1 MSEIQSEM
9 DKKINRTLDKIIGT
23 KDELLREIVKITLTN
38 DKITPEIENFI
49 LAMREE
55 HIKNAN
61 SYLDEMNM
69 TMDDKGNIVEIISIK
84 TIEDNGDNKTRTSN
98 NG

>member
-1 MSEIQSEM
+1 MSEIESAME
-9 DKKINRTLDKIIGT
+9 KKINKTLDKIIGT

-38 DKITPEIENFI
+38 DKMTPEIENFI

-84 TIEDNGDNKTRTSN
+84 TIEDGDNKTGASN
-98 NG
+98 NGQ

>member
-84 TIEDNGDNKTRTSN
+84 TIEDNGDNKT
-98 NG
+98 

>member
-1 MSEIQSEM
+1 MAEIESAM
-9 DKKINRTLDKIIGT
+9 DKKINKTLDKIIGT
-23 KDELLREIVKITLTN
+23 KDEVLREIVKITLTN
-38 DKITPEIENFI
+38 DKMTPEIENFI

-84 TIEDNGDNKTRTSN
+84 TIEDNGDN
-98 NG
+98 

>member
-23 KDELLREIVKITLTN
+23 KDELLREILKITLTN
-38 DKITPEIENFI
+38 EKITPEIENFI

-84 TIEDNGDNKTRTSN
+84 TIEDNGDNKT
-98 NG
+98 

>member
-1 MSEIQSEM
+1 MAEIESAM
-9 DKKINRTLDKIIGT
+9 DKKINKTLDKIIGT

-38 DKITPEIENFI
+38 DKMTPEIENFI

-55 HIKNAN
+55 HVKNAN

-84 TIEDNGDNKTRTSN
+84 TIEDGN
-98 NG
+98 N